1 MVRAIIKKTLSG
13 VLKDKEEANILLEEA
28 GKKIKEAETG
38 DVKLTPRKNLL
49 KKEPKQKEIKIGEK
63 KHEKVIYINVSV
75 LYKPLFIWAK

>member
-38 DVKLTPRKNLL
+38 DV
-49 KKEPKQKEIKIGEK
+49 
-63 KHEKVIYINVSV
+63 
-75 LYKPLFIWAK
+75 

>member
-38 DVKLTPRKNLL
+38 DVKLTPRKNLRSFFSKWL
-49 KKEPKQKEIKIGEK
+49 TR
-63 KHEKVIYINVSV
+63 
-75 LYKPLFIWAK
+75 FIIFKFLS

>member
-49 KKEPKQKEIKIGEK
+49 KK
-63 KHEKVIYINVSV
+63 
-75 LYKPLFIWAK
+75 A